1 MSRVEDLGEAGHELG
16 HDRGEDLVPCCQEQS
31 CGRRISSV
39 FDRLV
44 FAGEDRVARRNASRC
59 NLRYSASHIG
69 QLSPILLVDSNRK
82 GQGILPN
89 FAVERI
95 HLLNRITL
103 ELSVIQR
110 LHSKT

>member
-44 FAGEDRVARRNASRC
+44 FAGK
-59 NLRYSASHIG
+59 IG
-69 QLSPILLVDSNRK
+69 WLVEMHRDATY
-82 GQGILPN
+82 G
-89 FAVERI
+89 
-95 HLLNRITL
+95 TL
-103 ELSVIQR
+103 QVI
-110 LHSKT
+110 